1 MEALIDHFLKCIT
14 DERKALFEELI
25 QKRTKYLTVVLEN
38 IYQPLNASA
47 VLRSCDCFGIQ
58 DVHVIENY
66 NEFKPDREVAMGAS
80 NWLTVNRYDKNE
92 NNTLDCIQ
100 SLKNKGYRIVATSP
114 HNSQTDL
121 INFDLSKGKT
131 ALFFGTE
138 VEGLSDVV
146 LESADEYLHI
156 PMYGFTES
164 FNLSVSAAICLYEMR
179 MKMEKENIKWH
190 MTEDEKNQ
198 VLLDWLRYSIDRSE
212 IVEEDFLKESF
223 RVLSD

>member
-146 LESADEYLHI
+146 LENADEHLHI

-164 FNLSVSAAICLYEMR
+164 FNLSVSTAICLYEMR

-198 VLLDWLRYSIDRSE
+198 VLLNWLRYSIDRSE
-212 IVEEDFLKESF
+212 IVEEDFLKN
-223 RVLSD
+223 RLGC

>member
-1 MEALIDHFLKCIT
+1 MEALIEHFLKCIT

-66 NEFKPDREVAMGAS
+66 NEFKPDREVAMGSS

-114 HNSQTDL
+114 HKTQTDL

-138 VEGLSDVV
+138 LEGLSNLV
-146 LESADEYLHI
+146 LENADEYLHI

-164 FNLSVSAAICLYEMR
+164 FNLSVSAAICFYEMR

-190 MTEDEKNQ
+190 MTKDEKNQ
-198 VLLDWLRYSIDRSE
+198 VLLDWLRSSIDRSE
-212 IVEEDFLKESF
+212 IVEDDFLKN
-223 RVLSD
+223 RLWC

>member
-1 MEALIDHFLKCIT
+1 MKALIEHFLKCIT

-114 HNSQTDL
+114 HNAQTDL

-146 LESADEYLHI
+146 LENADEHLHI

-164 FNLSVSAAICLYEMR
+164 FNLSVSAAICLYEIR
-179 MKMEKENIKWH
+179 MKMEKENFKWQ

-198 VLLDWLRYSIDRSE
+198 VLLNWLRYSIDRSE
-212 IVEEDFLKESF
+212 IVEEDFLKN
-223 RVLSD
+223 RLGC

>member
-14 DERKALFEELI
+14 DERKALFKKLI

-80 NWLTVNRYDKNE
+80 NWLTVNRYNKNE

-138 VEGLSDVV
+138 LEGLSDVV
-146 LESADEYLHI
+146 LENADEHLHI

-164 FNLSVSAAICLYEMR
+164 FNLSVSAAICLYEIR
-179 MKMEKENIKWH
+179 MKMEKENFKWQ

-198 VLLDWLRYSIDRSE
+198 VLLNWLRYSIDRSE
-212 IVEEDFLKESF
+212 IVEEDFLKN
-223 RVLSD
+223 RLGC

>member
-80 NWLTVNRYDKNE
+80 NWLTVNLYNKNE
-92 NNTLDCIQ
+92 NNSLDCIQ

-138 VEGLSDVV
+138 LEGLSDVV
-146 LESADEYLHI
+146 IENADEHLHI

-179 MKMEKENIKWH
+179 MKMEKENIKWQ
-190 MTEDEKNQ
+190 MSKDEKNQ
-198 VLLDWLRYSIDRSE
+198 VLLNWLRYSIDRSK
-212 IVEEDFLKESF
+212 IVEEDFLKN
-223 RVLSD
+223 RLGC

>member
-25 QKRTKYLTVVLEN
+25 QKRTKYLTLVLEN

-100 SLKNKGYRIVATSP
+100 SLKNKGYKIVATSP

-121 INFDLSKGKT
+121 INFDLSKRQN
-131 ALFFGTE
+131 
-138 VEGLSDVV
+138 
-146 LESADEYLHI
+146 
-156 PMYGFTES
+156 S
-164 FNLSVSAAICLYEMR
+164 FVFWC
-179 MKMEKENIKWH
+179 
-190 MTEDEKNQ
+190 
-198 VLLDWLRYSIDRSE
+198 
-212 IVEEDFLKESF
+212 
-223 RVLSD
+223 

>member
-146 LESADEYLHI
+146 LENADEHLHI

-179 MKMEKENIKWH
+179 MKMEKENIKWQH
-190 MTEDEKNQ
+190 
-198 VLLDWLRYSIDRSE
+198 DR
-212 IVEEDFLKESF
+212 
-223 RVLSD
+223 R

>member
-1 MEALIDHFLKCIT
+1 
-14 DERKALFEELI
+14 
-25 QKRTKYLTVVLEN
+25 
-38 IYQPLNASA
+38 
-47 VLRSCDCFGIQ
+47 
-58 DVHVIENY
+58 
-66 NEFKPDREVAMGAS
+66 MGAS

-146 LESADEYLHI
+146 LENADEHLHI

-179 MKMEKENIKWH
+179 MKMEKENIKWQ

-198 VLLDWLRYSIDRSE
+198 VLLNWLRYSIDRSE
-212 IVEEDFLKESF
+212 IVEEDFLKN
-223 RVLSD
+223 RLGC

>member
-25 QKRTKYLTVVLEN
+25 QKRTTYLTVVLEN

-100 SLKNKGYRIVATSP
+100 SLKNKGYKIVATSP

-146 LESADEYLHI
+146 LENADEHLHI

-179 MKMEKENIKWH
+179 MKMEKENIKWQ

-198 VLLDWLRYSIDRSE
+198 VLLNWLRYSIDRSE
-212 IVEEDFLKESF
+212 IVEEDFLKN
-223 RVLSD
+223 RLGC

>member
-25 QKRTKYLTVVLEN
+25 QKRTTYLTVVLEN

-100 SLKNKGYRIVATSP
+100 SLKNQGYRIVATSP

-146 LESADEYLHI
+146 LENADEHLHI

-179 MKMEKENIKWH
+179 MKMEKENIKWQ

-198 VLLDWLRYSIDRSE
+198 VLLNWLRYSIDRSE
-212 IVEEDFLKESF
+212 IVEEDFLKN
-223 RVLSD
+223 RLGC

>member
-1 MEALIDHFLKCIT
+1 MEALIDYFLKCIT
-14 DERKALFEELI
+14 DERKALFQELI

-80 NWLTVNRYDKNE
+80 NWLTVNLYNKNE

-146 LESADEYLHI
+146 IENADEHLHI

-179 MKMEKENIKWH
+179 MTMEKENIKWQ
-190 MTEDEKNQ
+190 MSKDEKNQ
-198 VLLDWLRYSIDRSE
+198 VLLNWLRYSIDRSE
-212 IVEEDFLKESF
+212 IVEEDFLKN
-223 RVLSD
+223 RLGC

>member
-146 LESADEYLHI
+146 LENADEHLHI

-212 IVEEDFLKESF
+212 IVEEDFLKNRF
-223 RVLSD
+223 

>member
-25 QKRTKYLTVVLEN
+25 LKRTKYLTVVLEN

-80 NWLTVNRYDKNE
+80 NWLTVNRYNKNE

-121 INFDLSKGKT
+121 INFNLSKGKT

-138 VEGLSDVV
+138 LEGLSDVV
-146 LESADEYLHI
+146 LENADEHLHI

-164 FNLSVSAAICLYEMR
+164 FNLSVSAAICLYEIR

-190 MTEDEKNQ
+190 MTKDEKNQ
-198 VLLDWLRYSIDRSE
+198 VLLNWLRYSIDRSE
-212 IVEEDFLKESF
+212 ILEEDFLKN
-223 RVLSD
+223 RLGC

>member
-14 DERKALFEELI
+14 HERKALFEELI
-25 QKRTKYLTVVLEN
+25 QKRTTYLTVVLEN

-100 SLKNKGYRIVATSP
+100 SLKNKGYKIVATSP

-146 LESADEYLHI
+146 LENADEHLHI

-179 MKMEKENIKWH
+179 MKMEKENIKWQ

-198 VLLDWLRYSIDRSE
+198 VLLNWLRYSIDRSE
-212 IVEEDFLKESF
+212 IVEEDFLKN
-223 RVLSD
+223 RLGC

>member
-1 MEALIDHFLKCIT
+1 MKNLIEHFLKCIT

-58 DVHVIENY
+58 DVYVIENY

-80 NWLTVNRYDKNE
+80 NWLTVNLYNKNE

-146 LESADEYLHI
+146 IENADEHLHI

-179 MKMEKENIKWH
+179 MTMEKENIKWQ
-190 MTEDEKNQ
+190 MSKDEKNQ
-198 VLLDWLRYSIDRSE
+198 VLLNWLRYSIDRSE
-212 IVEEDFLKESF
+212 IVEEDFLKN
-223 RVLSD
+223 RLGC

>member
-146 LESADEYLHI
+146 LENADEHLHI

-179 MKMEKENIKWH
+179 MKMEKENIKWQ

-198 VLLDWLRYSIDRSE
+198 VLLNWLRYSIDRSE
-212 IVEEDFLKESF
+212 IVEEDFLKN
-223 RVLSD
+223 RLGC

>member
-14 DERKALFEELI
+14 DERKALFKELI

-66 NEFKPDREVAMGAS
+66 NEFKADREVAMGAS
-80 NWLTVNRYDKNE
+80 NWLSVNRYDKNE

-146 LESADEYLHI
+146 LENADEHLHI

-179 MKMEKENIKWH
+179 IKMEKENIKWH

-212 IVEEDFLKESF
+212 IVEEDFLKNRF
-223 RVLSD
+223 

>member
-25 QKRTKYLTVVLEN
+25 QKRTTYLTVVLEN

-80 NWLTVNRYDKNE
+80 NWLTVNRYNKNE

-138 VEGLSDVV
+138 LEGLSDVV
-146 LESADEYLHI
+146 LENADEHLHI

-198 VLLDWLRYSIDRSE
+198 VLLNWLRHSIDRSE
-212 IVEEDFLKESF
+212 ILEEDFLKN
-223 RVLSD
+223 RLGC

>member
-25 QKRTKYLTVVLEN
+25 QKRTTYLTVVLEN

-80 NWLTVNRYDKNE
+80 NWLTVNLYNKNE

-146 LESADEYLHI
+146 IENADEHLHI

-179 MKMEKENIKWH
+179 MKMEKENIKWQ
-190 MTEDEKNQ
+190 MSKDEKNQ
-198 VLLDWLRYSIDRSE
+198 VLLNWLRYSIDRSE
-212 IVEEDFLKESF
+212 IVEEDFLKN
-223 RVLSD
+223 RLGC

>member
-14 DERKALFEELI
+14 DERKALFEKLI

-38 IYQPLNASA
+38 IYQHLNASA

-80 NWLTVNRYDKNE
+80 NWLTVNRYNKNE

-138 VEGLSDVV
+138 LEGLSDVV
-146 LESADEYLHI
+146 LENADEHLHI

-198 VLLDWLRYSIDRSE
+198 VLLNWLRHSNDRSE
-212 IVEEDFLKESF
+212 IVEEDFLKN
-223 RVLSD
+223 RLGC

>member
-1 MEALIDHFLKCIT
+1 
-14 DERKALFEELI
+14 
-25 QKRTKYLTVVLEN
+25 
-38 IYQPLNASA
+38 
-47 VLRSCDCFGIQ
+47 
-58 DVHVIENY
+58 
-66 NEFKPDREVAMGAS
+66 
-80 NWLTVNRYDKNE
+80 
-92 NNTLDCIQ
+92 
-100 SLKNKGYRIVATSP
+100 
-114 HNSQTDL
+114 
-121 INFDLSKGKT
+121 LSKGKT

-146 LESADEYLHI
+146 LENADEHLHI

-212 IVEEDFLKESF
+212 IVEEDFLKN
-223 RVLSD
+223 RLGC

>member
-1 MEALIDHFLKCIT
+1 MEALIEHFLKCIT
-14 DERKALFEELI
+14 DERKALFKELI
-25 QKRTKYLTVVLEN
+25 QKRTRYLTVVLEN

-66 NEFKPDREVAMGAS
+66 NEFNPDREVAMGSS
-80 NWLTVNRYDKNE
+80 NWLTVNRYDKNVK
-92 NNTLDCIQ
+92 NTLDCIQ

-114 HNSQTDL
+114 HKTQTDL

-138 VEGLSDVV
+138 LEGLSNLVI
-146 LESADEYLHI
+146 ENADEYLHI

-190 MTEDEKNQ
+190 MTKDEKNQ
-198 VLLDWLRYSIDRSE
+198 VLLDWLRCSIDRSK
-212 IVEEDFLKESF
+212 IVEDDFLKN
-223 RVLSD
+223 RLWC

>member
-25 QKRTKYLTVVLEN
+25 QKRTTYLTVVLEN

-100 SLKNKGYRIVATSP
+100 SLKNKGYKIVATSP

-146 LESADEYLHI
+146 LENADEHLHI

-198 VLLDWLRYSIDRSE
+198 VLLNWLRYSIDRSE
-212 IVEEDFLKESF
+212 IVEEDFLKN
-223 RVLSD
+223 RLGC

>member
-14 DERKALFEELI
+14 DERKAIFVELI

-80 NWLTVNRYDKNE
+80 NWLTVNRYNKNE

-146 LESADEYLHI
+146 LENADEHLHI

-198 VLLDWLRYSIDRSE
+198 VLLNWLRHSIDRSE
-212 IVEEDFLKESF
+212 ILEEDFLKN
-223 RVLSD
+223 RLGC

>member
-100 SLKNKGYRIVATSP
+100 SLKNNGYRIVATSP

-138 VEGLSDVV
+138 LEGLSDVV
-146 LESADEYLHI
+146 IEKADEHLHI

-198 VLLDWLRYSIDRSE
+198 VLLNWLRYSIDRSE
-212 IVEEDFLKESF
+212 IVEEDFLKN
-223 RVLSD
+223 RLGC

>member
-14 DERKALFEELI
+14 AERKALFEELI

-80 NWLTVNRYDKNE
+80 NWITVNRYDKNE

-100 SLKNKGYRIVATSP
+100 SLKNKGYKIVATSP

-146 LESADEYLHI
+146 LENADEHLHI

-198 VLLDWLRYSIDRSE
+198 VLLSWLRYSIDRSE
-212 IVEEDFLKESF
+212 IVEEDFLKN
-223 RVLSD
+223 RLGC

>member
-146 LESADEYLHI
+146 LENADEHLHI

-198 VLLDWLRYSIDRSE
+198 VLLKWLRYSIDRSE
-212 IVEEDFLKESF
+212 IVEEDFLKN
-223 RVLSD
+223 RLGC

>member
-146 LESADEYLHI
+146 LENADEHLHI

-198 VLLDWLRYSIDRSE
+198 VLLNWLRYSIDRSE
-212 IVEEDFLKESF
+212 IVEEDFLKN
-223 RVLSD
+223 RLGC

>member
-1 MEALIDHFLKCIT
+1 MKALIDHFLKCIT

-138 VEGLSDVV
+138 LEGLSDVV
-146 LESADEYLHI
+146 LENADEHLHI

-179 MKMEKENIKWH
+179 MKMEKENIKWQL
-190 MTEDEKNQ
+190 TEDEKNQ
-198 VLLDWLRYSIDRSE
+198 VLLNWLRHSIDRSE
-212 IVEEDFLKESF
+212 IVEEDFLKN
-223 RVLSD
+223 RLGC

>member
-1 MEALIDHFLKCIT
+1 MQVPYYVPAI
-14 DERKALFEELI
+14 
-25 QKRTKYLTVVLEN
+25 V
-38 IYQPLNASA
+38 
-47 VLRSCDCFGIQ
+47 GIQ

-80 NWLTVNRYDKNE
+80 NWLTVNRLVKNE

-100 SLKNKGYRIVATSP
+100 SLKDKGYRIVATTP
-114 HNSQTDL
+114 HNSQTEL

-146 LESADEYLHI
+146 LENADEHLHI

-179 MKMEKENIKWH
+179 MKMEKENIKWR
-190 MTEDEKNQ
+190 MTEDEK
-198 VLLDWLRYSIDRSE
+198 IK
-212 IVEEDFLKESF
+212 FC
-223 RVLSD
+223 

>member
-1 MEALIDHFLKCIT
+1 MEALIEHFLKCIT

-66 NEFKPDREVAMGAS
+66 NEFKPDREVAMGSS

-114 HNSQTDL
+114 HKTQTDL

-138 VEGLSDVV
+138 LEGLSNLV
-146 LESADEYLHI
+146 LENADEYLHI

-164 FNLSVSAAICLYEMR
+164 FNLSVSAPICFYEMR

-190 MTEDEKNQ
+190 MTKDEKNQ
-198 VLLDWLRYSIDRSE
+198 VLLDWLRSSIDRSE
-212 IVEEDFLKESF
+212 IVEDDFLKN
-223 RVLSD
+223 RLWC

>member
-1 MEALIDHFLKCIT
+1 MEELIDHFLKCIT
-14 DERKALFEELI
+14 NERKALFEELI

-80 NWLTVNRYDKNE
+80 NWLTVNRYDMNE

-138 VEGLSDVV
+138 LEGLSDVV
-146 LESADEYLHI
+146 LENADEHLHI

-179 MKMEKENIKWH
+179 MKMEKENIKWQL
-190 MTEDEKNQ
+190 TEDEKNQ
-198 VLLDWLRYSIDRSE
+198 VLLNWLRYSIDRSE
-212 IVEEDFLKESF
+212 IVEEDFLKN
-223 RVLSD
+223 RLGC

>member
-1 MEALIDHFLKCIT
+1 MEALIEHFLKCIT

-66 NEFKPDREVAMGAS
+66 NEFKADKEVAMGAS
-80 NWLTVNRYDKNE
+80 NWLTVNRYEKNE

-100 SLKNKGYRIVATSP
+100 SLKNRGYRIVATSP

-138 VEGLSDVV
+138 LEGLSNLV
-146 LESADEYLHI
+146 LENADEYLHI

-164 FNLSVSAAICLYEMR
+164 FNLSVSAAICLYEIR
-179 MKMEKENIKWH
+179 MKMEKENIKWQ
-190 MTEDEKNQ
+190 MTKDEKNQ
-198 VLLDWLRYSIDRSE
+198 VLLDWLRCSIDRSE
-212 IVEEDFLKESF
+212 IVENDFLKN
-223 RVLSD
+223 RLGC

>member
-1 MEALIDHFLKCIT
+1 MEALIEHFLKCIT
-14 DERKALFEELI
+14 DERKALFEKLI

-66 NEFKPDREVAMGAS
+66 NEFKADKEVAMGAS
-80 NWLTVNRYDKNE
+80 NWLTVNRYEKHE
-92 NNTLDCIQ
+92 NNTLDCIK
-100 SLKNKGYRIVATSP
+100 SLKNRGYRIVATSP

-138 VEGLSDVV
+138 LEGLSNLV
-146 LESADEYLHI
+146 LENADEYLHI

-164 FNLSVSAAICLYEMR
+164 FNLSVSVAICLYEIR
-179 MKMEKENIKWH
+179 MKMEKENIKWQ
-190 MTEDEKNQ
+190 MTKDEKNQ
-198 VLLDWLRYSIDRSE
+198 VLLDWLRCSIDRSE
-212 IVEEDFLKESF
+212 IVEDDFLKN
-223 RVLSD
+223 RLWC